1 MGRTIVVTSG
11 KGGTGKTTA
20 SAAISSYLTS
30 GGSRVLCIDADA
42 GLKNLDLC
50 LGLSDRAVFDYGDVL
65 AGRCRLDEAV
75 LPHPDIPGLFFLT
88 APVAPAEGGED
99 AQGFEAMVRFAAEH
113 FDYCIIDSPAG
124 LGSGFRAAVSAAD
137 SAIILA
143 VQDPS
148 SRRDSARVVMELASL
163 GVKDIRL
170 IVNRV
175 RRSVFSR
182 SKLTIDDV
190 IDSVGAQLL
199 GVVPED
205 ENVPVAA
212 AREIPLFLSGE
223 PGRAALAFMRIARRI
238 KGEKVPLE
246 IR

>member
-1 MGRTIVVTSG
+1 MKRHAG
-11 KGGTGKTTA
+11 KKG
-20 SAAISSYLTS
+20 
-30 GGSRVLCIDADA
+30 
-42 GLKNLDLC
+42 
-50 LGLSDRAVFDYGDVL
+50 DR
-65 AGRCRLDEAV
+65 
-75 LPHPDIPGLFFLT
+75 
-88 APVAPAEGGED
+88 
-99 AQGFEAMVRFAAEH
+99 
-113 FDYCIIDSPAG
+113 
-124 LGSGFRAAVSAAD
+124 
-137 SAIILA
+137 
-143 VQDPS
+143 
-148 SRRDSARVVMELASL
+148 
-163 GVKDIRL
+163 
-170 IVNRV
+170 RV